1 MTLDNYIE
9 IQLVK
14 VKISRKQTDRQL
26 LQWLLE
32 LRTLRGQIRHLESE
46 NKRLKRDYEKVLLQ
60 NAQA

>member
-14 VKISRKQTDRQL
+14 VKISRKPIDRQL

-32 LRTLRGQIRHLESE
+32 LRTLRAQVKQCEID
-46 NKRLKRDYEKVLLQ
+46 NKRLRHDYEKLLLQ
-60 NAQA
+60 SARE

>member
-1 MTLDNYIE
+1 MSLDDYIE

-14 VKISRKQTDRQL
+14 VKISRNQSDRQL

-60 NAQA
+60 SGRA